1 MKIEQYPNQIQFAK
15 RRKISYNQRAV
26 KKKPMDLT
34 NILELKKLMRTYGAW
49 PNKDLGQHFLTDKS
63 VLAKMVETAD
73 LSAKDVVV
81 EVGPGLGIMTKEL
94 AKRAKKV
101 YAVEIDPKI
110 AEILSTT
117 CIKHPNVKIMRSDI
131 RDFNPKGIGRYKVV
145 ANLPYYI
152 TSHVLKKFLEEKHK
166 PETITVLIQREVA
179 ERICTKPGRMSIL
192 AVAIQFYG
200 MPEIKELVSPMAFF
214 PSPKVY
220 SAILK
225 IKVFKEPIFE
235 NVNTKVFFRL
245 VRTGFGEKRKM
256 LSNSM
261 SGGLG
266 IEKEDAEKLLR
277 GAGVEPMLRAERLS
291 LDDWRRIYL
300 VFTKYLNLSGGSD
313 AQVADQSNW

>member
-1 MKIEQYPNQIQFAK
+1 
-15 RRKISYNQRAV
+15 
-26 KKKPMDLT
+26 MDLT
-34 NILELKKLMRTYGAW
+34 NILELKKLLKTYGAW
-49 PNKDLGQHFLTDKS
+49 PNKDLGQHFLTDKN
-63 VLAKMVETAD
+63 VLEKMVETAD
-73 LSAKDVVV
+73 LGKSDVVV
-81 EVGPGLGIMTKEL
+81 EVGPGIGIMTKEL

-101 YAVEIDPKI
+101 HAIEIDPKI

-117 CIKHPNVKIMRSDI
+117 CIKYPNLKIVRGDI
-131 RDFNPKGIGRYKVV
+131 REFNPKGIGKYKVV

-152 TSHVLKKFLEEKHK
+152 TSHIIKKFLEEKNK

-179 ERICTKPGRMSIL
+179 ERICAKPGRMSVL
-192 AVAIQFYG
+192 AVAVQFYG
-200 MPEIKELVSPMAFF
+200 SPEIVELVSPMAFF

-225 IKVFKEPIFE
+225 IKVFKEPLFE
-235 NVNTKVFFRL
+235 DVDTKTFFRL
-245 VRTGFGEKRKM
+245 VKAGFGEKRKM

-266 IEKEDAEKLLR
+266 IEKELAEKLLK

-300 VFTKYLNLSGGSD
+300 VFTKYLKIGGIGEETKNQGD
-313 AQVADQSNW
+313 W

>member
-1 MKIEQYPNQIQFAK
+1 
-15 RRKISYNQRAV
+15 
-26 KKKPMDLT
+26 MDLT

-63 VLAKMVETAD
+63 VLAKMVETTG
-73 LSAKDVVV
+73 LSKNDIVV
-81 EVGPGLGIMTKEL
+81 EVGPGLGIMTREL

-117 CIKHPNVKIMRSDI
+117 CIKYPNIKIVRGDI
-131 RDFNPKGIGRYKVV
+131 RDFSPKGIGKYKVA

-152 TSHVLKKFLEEKHK
+152 TSHVIKKFLEEKHK
-166 PETITVLIQREVA
+166 PATITVLIQREVA
-179 ERICTKPGRMSIL
+179 ERICAKPGRMSIL
-192 AVAIQFYG
+192 SVAVQFYG
-200 MPEIKELVSPMAFF
+200 MPEIVELVSPMAFF

-225 IKVFKEPIFE
+225 IKVFKEPLFE
-235 NVNTKVFFRL
+235 DINARVFFRL
-245 VRTGFGEKRKM
+245 VRAGFGEKRKM

-266 IEKEDAEKLLR
+266 IDKDIAEKLLK

-300 VFTKYLNLSGGSD
+300 VFNKYLNLSGGKS
-313 AQVADQSNW
+313 AQMADQSDW